1 MEWVFQDATV
11 GSMLLGK
18 ISYGELSAGSKGGKA
33 NGGPPCPAKSTI
45 SYMVPPAAK
54 VRHIYCFSLILTNLT
69 RNMAA
74 CLHYACN
81 EE

>member
-54 VRHIYCFSLILTNLT
+54 VCHIYCFCLILTNLT
-69 RNMAA
+69 LNMAA